1 MKIAIVND
9 MPLAVE
15 ALRRALALEPAH
27 QLIWVAGN
35 GQEAV
40 QRCAEQTPDLIL
52 MDLIMPVMDGVEAT
66 RRIMAATPCA
76 IVIVTVD
83 RKQNVHR
90 VFEAMG
96 HGALDV
102 VDTPALGAGDPR
114 EAAAPLLRKILN
126 IGWLI
131 GQQRTSAPS
140 NVPTAVRELSQRTGL
155 VAIGSSAGGPA
166 ALEVLLKGLPKQF
179 PAAIVL
185 VQHVDQVFAAGMAD
199 WLSSTCGQVV
209 RLAREGEPPQAGQ
222 VLLAGTN
229 HHIRLLKNGQLAYTA
244 EPVNEIYR
252 PSIDVFFESVA
263 RYWNAPGVGVLL
275 TGMGRDG
282 AQGLKMMRQQ
292 GFLTIAQDQQSSA
305 VYGMPKAAAA
315 IDAAME
321 IRPLERIAGRLTEF
335 FTK

>member
-9 MPLAVE
+9 MPMAVE
-15 ALRRALALEPAH
+15 ALRRALAFEPAH
-27 QLIWVAGN
+27 QVIWVAGN
-35 GQEAV
+35 GKEAV
-40 QRCAEQTPDLIL
+40 QQCAAQTPDLIL

-66 RRIMAATPCA
+66 RRIMAETPCA

-83 RKQNVHR
+83 RQQNVHR

-102 VDTPALGAGDPR
+102 VDTPALGAGNAQ
-114 EAAAPLLRKILN
+114 EAAAPLLRKIMN

-131 GQQRTSAPS
+131 GERGKQERSVPSPQRSSAS
-140 NVPTAVRELSQRTGL
+140 RQRL
-155 VAIGSSAGGPA
+155 IAIGSSAGGPA
-166 ALEVLLKGLPKQF
+166 ALEILLKGLPRDYS
-179 PAAIVL
+179 AAIVL
-185 VQHVDQVFAAGMAD
+185 VQHVDQVFAAGMAE
-199 WLSSTCGQVV
+199 WLSSSSGLNV
-209 RLAREGEPPQAGQ
+209 RLAVEGETPQAGS

-229 HHIRLLKNGQLAYTA
+229 HHIRLLKNGTLAYTA

-263 RYWNAPGVGVLL
+263 NYWNGDAVGVLL

-282 AQGLKMMRQQ
+282 AQGLKLMRQQ
-292 GFLTIAQDQQSSA
+292 GYLTIAQDQNSSA

-315 IDAAME
+315 IDAAKE
-321 IRPLERIAGRLTEF
+321 IRPLDKIAPRLLEIF
-335 FTK
+335 AK

>member
-9 MPLAVE
+9 MPMAVE
-15 ALRRALALEPAH
+15 ALRRALAFEPAH
-27 QLIWVAGN
+27 EVVWVAAN
-35 GQEAV
+35 GAEAV
-40 QRCAEQTPDLIL
+40 QRCAERTPDLIL

-66 RRIMAATPCA
+66 RRIMAETPCA

-83 RKQNVHR
+83 RQQNVHR

-102 VDTPALGAGDPR
+102 VDTPAVGAGDPR

-126 IGWLI
+126 ISWLI
-131 GQQRTSAPS
+131 GQQSSSR
-140 NVPTAVRELSQRTGL
+140 VRSVATPLRQAAQRQGL

-166 ALEVLLKGLPKQF
+166 ALEVLLKGLPRDF
-179 PAAIVL
+179 TAAIVL
-185 VQHVDQVFAAGMAD
+185 VQHVDQVFAAGMAE
-199 WLSSTCGQVV
+199 WLSSASGLKV
-209 RLAREGEPPQAGQ
+209 RLAQEGEPPQSGT

-229 HHIRLLKNGQLAYTA
+229 HHIRLLKNGTLAYTA

-263 RYWNAPGVGVLL
+263 SYWNGDAVGVLL

-282 AQGLKMMRQQ
+282 AQGLKLMRQQ
-292 GFLTIAQDQQSSA
+292 GFLTIAQDQHSSA

-315 IDAAME
+315 IDAAVE
-321 IRPLERIAGRLTEF
+321 IRPLDKIAPRLLEIF
-335 FTK
+335 AQ

>member
-1 MKIAIVND
+1 MRVAIVND
-9 MPLAVE
+9 MPMAVE
-15 ALRRALALEPAH
+15 ALRRAIAFEPAH
-27 QLIWVAGN
+27 QVVWVAHN
-35 GQEAV
+35 GEEAV
-40 QRCAEQTPDLIL
+40 RRCAELTPDVIL

-83 RKQNVHR
+83 RQQNVHR

-96 HGALDV
+96 FGALDV

-114 EAAAPLLRKILN
+114 EAAAPLLRKIFN

-131 GQQRTSAPS
+131 GRRGEPVKKAPQPPREIAQR
-140 NVPTAVRELSQRTGL
+140 QRL
-155 VAIGSSAGGPA
+155 VVIGSSAGGPA
-166 ALEVLLKGLPKQF
+166 ALEILLKGLPRDF

-185 VQHVDQVFAAGMAD
+185 VQHVDQVFAQGMAQ
-199 WLSSTCGQVV
+199 WLGTACAMPV
-209 RLAREGEPPQAGQ
+209 RLARDGEPPQPGT

-229 HHIRLLKNGQLAYTA
+229 HHIRLLKNATLTYTA

-263 RYWNAPGVGVLL
+263 QYWEGEAVGVVL

-282 AQGLKMMRQQ
+282 ARGLKMMRQQ
-292 GFLTIAQDQQSSA
+292 GYLTIAQDQHTSA
-305 VYGMPKAAAA
+305 VYGMPKAAAE
-315 IDAAME
+315 IDAAVE
-321 IRPLERIAGRLTEF
+321 IRPLERIAPRLMEV
-335 FTK
+335 FTQ

>member
-9 MPLAVE
+9 MPIAVE
-15 ALRRALALEPAH
+15 ALRRALAFEPAH
-27 QLIWVAGN
+27 QVIWVAGN
-35 GQEAV
+35 GADAV
-40 QRCAEQTPDLIL
+40 QRCAEHTPDLIL

-66 RRIMAATPCA
+66 RRIMADTPCA

-83 RKQNVHR
+83 RQQNVHR

-102 VDTPALGAGDPR
+102 VDTPALGAGDAR

-131 GQQRTSAPS
+131 GQQRS
-140 NVPTAVRELSQRTGL
+140 NKVQPVATPLRQAAQRQAL

-166 ALEVLLKGLPKQF
+166 ALEVLLKDLPRQF

-185 VQHVDQVFAAGMAD
+185 VQHVDQVFAAGMAE
-199 WLSSTCGQVV
+199 WLSSASGLSV
-209 RLAREGEPPQAGQ
+209 RLACQGEPPQPGH

-229 HHIRLLKNGQLAYTA
+229 HHIRLLKDGTLAYTA

-263 RYWNAPGVGVLL
+263 RYWQGDAVGVLL

-282 AQGLKMMRQQ
+282 AQGLKLMRQQ
-292 GFLTIAQDQQSSA
+292 GYLTIAQDQQSSA

-315 IDAAME
+315 IDAAVE
-321 IRPLERIAGRLTEF
+321 IRALERIAPRLMEIF
-335 FTK
+335 PK

>member
-15 ALRRALALEPAH
+15 ALRRAIALEPAH
-27 QLIWVAGN
+27 QLVWVASN
-35 GQEAV
+35 GLEAV
-40 QRCAEQTPDLIL
+40 QRCLELTPDLIL

-66 RRIMAATPCA
+66 RQIMANTPCA

-83 RKQNVHR
+83 RQQHMNR

-102 VDTPALGAGDPR
+102 VDTPALGAGNAQ

-131 GQQRTSAPS
+131 GPRGAPAKTLAPATRQPEQR
-140 NVPTAVRELSQRTGL
+140 QRL

-166 ALEVLLKGLPKQF
+166 ALEILLKGLPRDF
-179 PAAIVL
+179 SAAIVL
-185 VQHVDQVFAAGMAD
+185 VQHVDQVFAAGMAE
-199 WLSSTCGQVV
+199 WLAGSSGLAV
-209 RLAREGEPPQAGQ
+209 RLARDGERPQAGT

-229 HHIRLLKNGQLAYTA
+229 HHIRLLKNGTLAYTA

-263 RYWNAPGVGVLL
+263 QFWTGDAVGVLL

-282 AQGLKMMRQQ
+282 AQGLKLMRQQ
-292 GFLTIAQDQQSSA
+292 GYLTIAQDQQSCA

-315 IDAAME
+315 IDAAVE
-321 IRPLERIAGRLTEF
+321 IRPLERIAPRLMDVF
-335 FTK
+335 AP